1 MEQLTSHT
9 KIFRDGWV
17 GDIGSSSVR
26 QNKIRVLDSHIRSVE
41 EAHEIQSLKGQKG
54 ILSSFSTGTH
64 TQQRDDI
71 TVDLSQE
78 LLLNLR
84 VDGRDRFINGRSK
97 LGASLVLFGLRAA

>member
-9 KIFRDGWV
+9 KILRDRWV
-17 GDIGSSSVR
+17 GDIGSSSVG
-26 QNKIRVLDSHIRSVE
+26 QDKIRVLDSHIRSVE
-41 EAHEIQSLKGQKG
+41 EAHEIQSLKSQKG

-78 LLLNLR
+78 LLLNLW
-84 VDGRDRFINGRSK
+84 VDGWDRFINGRSM
-97 LGASLVLFGLRAA
+97 LGASLVLFGLGAA